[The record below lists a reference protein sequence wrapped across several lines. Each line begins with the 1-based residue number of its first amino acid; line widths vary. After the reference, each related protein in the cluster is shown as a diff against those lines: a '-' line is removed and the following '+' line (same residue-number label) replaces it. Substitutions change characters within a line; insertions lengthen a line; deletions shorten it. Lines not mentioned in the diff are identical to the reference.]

1 MTLPASCRSDQSSRG
16 LLLPN
21 LTLGGA
27 EQMALDALLLEQSWS
42 RELTQPVL
50 RFYRWIRPSL
60 SLGRHQRQIP
70 GSWLSLASRGQLDLI
85 RRPSGGGSV
94 LHAGGLTY
102 ALIWPNPPRQRREAY
117 RQVNHWISQ
126 GFASLGIRLN
136 AGDAPAQAGAIDCF
150 ARSTAADLV
159 DADRTK
165 RIGSAQFWQHGH
177 LLQHG
182 EIPLTPPADLWQA
195 VFGTE
200 PPQWRPAAPEASA
213 VEQALVSSF
222 GAALSD
228 HDWTDQPLSDKE
240 RRLMQQGAE
249 RYRLDASAL

>member
-1 MTLPASCRSDQSSRG
+1 MTLPASCRSDDFRHG
-16 LLLPN
+16 RLLPS
-21 LTLGGA
+21 LTLSGA
-27 EQMALDALLLEQSWS
+27 EQMALDALLLEQCW
-42 RELTQPVL
+42 TQGQKQPVL
-50 RFYRWIRPSL
+50 RFYLWSRPSL
-60 SLGRHQRQIP
+60 SLGKHQQDIP
-70 GSWLSLASRGQLDLI
+70 ESWLSLARTGQLDLL
-85 RRPSGGGSV
+85 RRPSGGGAV

-102 ALIWPNPPRQRREAY
+102 ALVWPGAPRQKREAY
-117 RQVNHWISQ
+117 LQVNRWLTA
-126 GFASLGIRLN
+126 GFAELGVSLNPGN
-136 AGDAPAQAGAIDCF
+136 SPAEPGAINCF
-150 ARSTAADLV
+150 GRSTAADLV
-159 DADRTK
+159 DPQGTK

-222 GAALSD
+222 AAGLSD
-228 HDWTDQPLSDKE
+228 HDWTDQPLSDEE
-240 RRLMQQGAE
+240 RRLMQQRAE

>member
-1 MTLPASCRSDQSSRG
+1 MTLPASCRSDDFRQGR
-16 LLLPN
+16 LLPS
-21 LTLGGA
+21 LTLSGA
-27 EQMALDALLLEQSWS
+27 EQMALDALLLEQCWAQGQK
-42 RELTQPVL
+42 QPVL
-50 RFYRWIRPSL
+50 RFYLWSRPSL
-60 SLGRHQRQIP
+60 SLGKHQRDIP
-70 GSWLSLASRGQLDLI
+70 ESWLSLARTGQLDLL
-85 RRPSGGGSV
+85 RRPSGGGAV

-102 ALIWPNPPRQRREAY
+102 ALVWPGAPRQKREAY
-117 RQVNHWISQ
+117 LQVNRWLTA
-126 GFASLGIRLN
+126 GFAELGVSLNPGN
-136 AGDAPAQAGAIDCF
+136 SPAEPGATNCF
-150 ARSTAADLV
+150 GRSTAADLV
-159 DADRTK
+159 DPQGTK

-222 GAALSD
+222 AAGLSD

-240 RRLMQQGAE
+240 RRLMQQLAE

>member
-1 MTLPASCRSDQSSRG
+1 M
-16 LLLPN
+16 
-21 LTLGGA
+21 
-27 EQMALDALLLEQSWS
+27 
-42 RELTQPVL
+42 
-50 RFYRWIRPSL
+50 
-60 SLGRHQRQIP
+60 
-70 GSWLSLASRGQLDLI
+70 
-85 RRPSGGGSV
+85 

-102 ALIWPNPPRQRREAY
+102 ALVWPGAPRQKREAY
-117 RQVNHWISQ
+117 LQVNRWLTA
-126 GFASLGIRLN
+126 GFAELGVSLNPGN
-136 AGDAPAQAGAIDCF
+136 SPAEPGAINCF
-150 ARSTAADLV
+150 GRSTAADLV
-159 DADRTK
+159 DPQGTK